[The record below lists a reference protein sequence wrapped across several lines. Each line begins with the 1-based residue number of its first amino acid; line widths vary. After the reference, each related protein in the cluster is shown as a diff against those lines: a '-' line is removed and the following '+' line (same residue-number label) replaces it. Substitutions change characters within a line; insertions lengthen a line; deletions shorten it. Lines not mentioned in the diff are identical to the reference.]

1 MYKRGIPME
10 NKKKLSDEIEKL
22 REKMIQAKEQN
33 LQEEKI
39 IEISQKLDRLIVSYL
54 KKNK

>member
-1 MYKRGIPME
+1 ME